1 MAGKVLAV
9 MQCGILVGQVK
20 PVRIEEFLAV
30 NDMKIIGRH
39 SVRTSPVAASSDSP
53 KQRGHVRTVA
63 MVWRSSPPSRH
74 PPGFVEPCPPTL

>member
-39 SVRTSPVAASSDSP
+39 LVRTSPVAASSDPTVSVRRSP
-53 KQRGHVRTVA
+53 DWIKVKNPDAPAVTRA
-63 MVWRSSPPSRH
+63 
-74 PPGFVEPCPPTL
+74 